1 MKKYRLLIIGLVYVC
16 VGIFVLSAK
25 SGKARET
32 QDLLPEGT
40 FTAGIEGPATDKQ
53 GNLYAVNY
61 GTEGTIGIVRPDGTH
76 GCFVRLPEGSIGNG
90 IRFDQAGDM
99 LVADYTGHNILKIDM
114 KTRIVSVLAHES
126 NMNQPNNIALA
137 PTGNIYASDPDWSGD
152 SGQLWLITPSGEVS
166 LLASNMGTTN
176 GVEVSPDGKTLYV
189 NESVQLKVWAYGIDE
204 QGKITNKRLFHSFE
218 GYGMDGM
225 RCDIAGNLYIVA
237 MEKE

>member
-1 MKKYRLLIIGLVYVC
+1 
-16 VGIFVLSAK
+16 
-25 SGKARET
+25 
-32 QDLLPEGT
+32 
-40 FTAGIEGPATDKQ
+40 
-53 GNLYAVNY
+53 
-61 GTEGTIGIVRPDGTH
+61 
-76 GCFVRLPEGSIGNG
+76 
-90 IRFDQAGDM
+90 M

-126 NMNQPNNIALA
+126 NMNQPNDIALA

-176 GVEVSPDGKTLYV
+176 GVEVSPDEKTLYV
-189 NESVQLKVWAYGIDE
+189 NESVQLKVWAYDIDE